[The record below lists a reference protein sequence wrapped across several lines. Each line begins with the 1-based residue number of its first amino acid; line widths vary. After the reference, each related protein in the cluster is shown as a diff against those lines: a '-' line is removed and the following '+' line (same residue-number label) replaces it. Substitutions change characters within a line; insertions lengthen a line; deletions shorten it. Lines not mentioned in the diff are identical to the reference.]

1 VDAAELPAA
10 LAKRDVSFEPDTSGA
25 TSRPEFFA
33 FLRKVSY
40 KAAYFTENQIRLVQ
54 QITELKSPLA
64 DLV

>member
-1 VDAAELPAA
+1 
-10 LAKRDVSFEPDTSGA
+10 
-25 TSRPEFFA
+25 
-33 FLRKVSY
+33 VSY